1 MKIFFSILI
10 IYLSFTNVHS
20 VETKIVH
27 KIQNEIITNIDI
39 KNEFKYLLALNNSLK
54 DLNKEKIFNIS
65 NESLIREK
73 IKTIEISK
81 NFKKLEINE
90 EYLNNLIKNTYLRLN
105 LKTMEEFIFY
115 LKDYDLNLN
124 EIKKKLTVDAL
135 WNQLIFQ
142 KYNSQITI
150 DERTIKNEIIN
161 NSKKNIKEYQLS
173 EIIFEVKNKNEIE
186 KKYQEVVN
194 SIDKIG
200 FKNSASIYSF
210 SNSAK
215 TGGDIGWVKE
225 NLLNKNII
233 KNINNLPIGMI
244 SKPIILSNGVLIL
257 KILDTK
263 ITKIDID
270 RELELKKIINYER
283 NRQLTQYSKIY
294 FNKVRKNLIFDE

>member
-39 KNEFKYLLALNNSLK
+39 KNEFKYLLALNNGLK

-65 NESLIREK
+65 NESVIREK

-90 EYLNNLIKNTYLRLN
+90 KYLNNLIKNTYLRLN

-150 DERTIKNEIIN
+150 DERTIKNEITN

-186 KKYQEVVN
+186 KKYQEIIN

-225 NLLNKNII
+225 NLLNKNIT

-263 ITKIDID
+263 ISKIDID